1 MCARACFVGLLV
13 CVRACLS
20 VRACAW
26 HTRLRRSVH
35 NGVIARVRGG
45 AAQRSTCSASR
56 AALQRGALRCALQ
69 RGALQRGALR
79 CDLQRGALRRVA
91 SPAQRGSGPLTQ
103 GTYSPTVGPRV
114 PAQVHSTQSIRAIL
128 AKRKQRQAQLDAVAE
143 DSAVRVRDSRG
154 YRGIVIREGVRII
167 VITL

>member
-1 MCARACFVGLLV
+1 M
-13 CVRACLS
+13 
-20 VRACAW
+20 
-26 HTRLRRSVH
+26 
-35 NGVIARVRGG
+35 
-45 AAQRSTCSASR
+45 
-56 AALQRGALRCALQ
+56 
-69 RGALQRGALR
+69 
-79 CDLQRGALRRVA
+79 
-91 SPAQRGSGPLTQ
+91 
-103 GTYSPTVGPRV
+103 